1 MNKHY
6 KLQMQFNQE
15 EEIGVV
21 EEEEEEE
28 EEEDEAGLFLTN
40 P

>member
-1 MNKHY
+1 
-6 KLQMQFNQE
+6 MQFNQE
-15 EEIGVV
+15 EDIGVV
-21 EEEEEEE
+21 EEEEE

>member
-15 EEIGVV
+15 EDIGVV
-21 EEEEEEE
+21 EEE